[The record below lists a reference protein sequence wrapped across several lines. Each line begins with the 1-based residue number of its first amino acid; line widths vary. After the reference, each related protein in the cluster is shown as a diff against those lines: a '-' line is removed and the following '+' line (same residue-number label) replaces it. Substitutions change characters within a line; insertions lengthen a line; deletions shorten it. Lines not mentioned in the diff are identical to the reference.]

1 MNQRFCQSICFVAPP
16 LVYWMVCR
24 YFNLKAEKVWLLLL
38 GSVVFWYAQSLG
50 GVFRVAALTASF
62 MMIAYTCT
70 YLYKSLK
77 SHTVTIASILY
88 LGVLLPTFSIGYN
101 QYTCLNYPRSGYYYL
116 APYNG
121 ILYINDTTNGD
132 LVGLRDRYGLL
143 VEPEYEYIRPGF
155 VTQWGWTT
163 SFLLQKDGYSQTYH
177 IYDNK
182 ILPSDI
188 KPELQSRLCKIITG
202 YFDGFDEGC
211 ADRGEILVTDLQK
224 DKTIGHVRVSMHGLA
239 IWQYENSNFLPE
251 DTTTV
256 QVNEFLRTD
265 SVDITEYE
273 NKNILCYA
281 ENIPNDSTAKYKV
294 YVRLALDK
302 TPTEKELKG
311 IVNKVRNMNWEKW

>member
-1 MNQRFCQSICFVAPP
+1 MNQRFCQSMCFVAPP

-177 IYDNK
+177 IYDNE

-188 KPELQSRLCKIITG
+188 KPELQSRLCNILTG

-211 ADRGEILVTDLQK
+211 ADRGEILVTDLQA
-224 DKTIGHVRVSMHGLA
+224 DKTIGHVKLAMHGLP
-239 IWQYENSNFLPE
+239 IWQYDGSNFLPE
-251 DTTTV
+251 DTATV

-311 IVNKVRNMNWEKW
+311 IVNKVRNMNWEK